1 MSKIAVVYWSG
12 TGNTEA
18 MAKSVAAGARSAGA
32 EVELLTAAEFGPD
45 KLSAYDAAAF
55 GCPAMGSEQL
65 EEDEFE
71 PDVLGLQAGAEG
83 QKDSSL
89 RLLRLGRR
97 RVDALLGG
105 RRRSPM
111 ARTSSV
117 RALSAPTRPTPRL
130 RPPAKPWARPWLE
143 RKTK

>member
-1 MSKIAVVYWSG
+1 MSTIAVVYWSG

-71 PDVLGLQAGAEG
+71 PMFSAC
-83 QKDSSL
+83 KP
-89 RLLRLGRR
+89 
-97 RVDALLGG
+97 ALKGKKI
-105 RRRSPM
+105 
-111 ARTSSV
+111 
-117 RALSAPTRPTPRL
+117 ALFGSYG
-130 RPPAKPWARPWLE
+130 
-143 RKTK
+143 

>member
-32 EVELLTAAEFGPD
+32 EVELLPAAEFGPD

-71 PDVLGLQAGAEG
+71 PMGPGSEEG
-83 QKDSSL
+83 EENFVELPGEYIDP
-89 RLLRLGRR
+89 G
-97 RVDALLGG
+97 
-105 RRRSPM
+105 
-111 ARTSSV
+111 T
-117 RALSAPTRPTPRL
+117 
-130 RPPAKPWARPWLE
+130 AKTE
-143 RKTK
+143 GDKK